1 MGILLA
7 PGPVYVPEEVMLS
20 QVKEMITHRSG
31 AFRDLYVDLCTRSAK
46 YVDAEEAYVVTGS
59 GTLGIEMCIL
69 NCVKP
74 AEKMLVLS
82 NGNFGDLLATTAEV
96 YTNVEKKSLPPGKG
110 WDLEKAKGHIDE
122 SGATVFGMVYN
133 ETGYGVRNHAK
144 EIYQYAK
151 KKGMLT
157 IMDSV
162 SAWPSLPM
170 DMKEYCVD
178 FFAVGCQKAIGAPP
192 GAAVIGLGKDAIE
205 RIEGMERIPSHY
217 GNLKRHR
224 KTYKEKGQTPNTPA
238 ITVFWAMQ
246 RCYDQMDKGGGVSA
260 WVEKHRVIS
269 EYVRGRVEGM
279 GLELIP
285 EKGFES
291 YSLTAFKHPK
301 AAEVKKRMA
310 EKYGISIV
318 GCKGDFKD
326 NGLRIA
332 HMGLFDGKNLEI
344 GLDALE
350 RVIREVA

>member
-7 PGPVYVPEEVMLS
+7 PGPVHVPEEILLS
-20 QVKEMITHRSG
+20 QVKEMVTHRSD
-31 AFRDLYVDLCTRSAK
+31 AFRDLYTDLCTRSAK
-46 YVDAEEAYVVTGS
+46 YMNAEEAYVITGS
-59 GTLGIEMCIL
+59 GTLGVEICVL

-74 AEKMLVLS
+74 SEKMLVLS
-82 NGNFGDLLATTAEV
+82 NGIFGDLLATTAEV
-96 YTNVEKKSLPPGKG
+96 YTNVEKKSIPAGKG
-110 WDLEKAKGHIDE
+110 WNLERAKEHIDG
-122 SGATVFGMVYN
+122 SDATVFGMVYN
-133 ETGYGVRNHAK
+133 ETGCGVRNYAK
-144 EIYQYAK
+144 EIFQYAK

-170 DMKEYCVD
+170 DMKEYGVD
-178 FFAVGCQKAIGAPP
+178 FIAVGCQKAIGAPP

-238 ITVFWAMQ
+238 ISVFWAIQ
-246 RCYDQMDKGGGVSA
+246 RCYDQIDKEGGIPAS
-260 WVEKHRVIS
+260 VEKHRVIS
-269 EYVRGRVEGM
+269 EYVRKRVVEM

-291 YSLTAFKHPK
+291 WSLTAFKHAK

-310 EKYGISIV
+310 DKYGIFIV
-318 GCKGDFKD
+318 RCKGDFKD

-332 HMGLFDGKNLEI
+332 HMGLFERKNLEI
-344 GLDALE
+344 ALDMLE
-350 RVIREVA
+350 RVVQEVG